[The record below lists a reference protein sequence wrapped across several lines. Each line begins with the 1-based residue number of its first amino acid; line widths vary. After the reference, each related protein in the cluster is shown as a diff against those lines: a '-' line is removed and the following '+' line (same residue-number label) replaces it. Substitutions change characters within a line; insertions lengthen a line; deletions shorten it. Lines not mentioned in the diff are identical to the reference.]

1 MDAPKEYI
9 YSQTRTA
16 IITDVFLEDKA
27 GPCEVSSQE
36 EESNFHSA

>member
-9 YSQTRTA
+9 YSQMRAA

-27 GPCEVSSQE
+27 GPCVVSFQE
-36 EESNFHSA
+36 EQ